1 MKAKT
6 IGEIS
11 LNEVRQIIASGAE
24 FSCTVVEV
32 SEERKKGGT
41 IKHYIAAKLLTAEL
55 YQKYL
60 TGRPM
65 TPSEKETNGVANFDP
80 SVKADNPKFVYGIR
94 HILTGPTF
102 NDIRTIRPLLIT
114 IFNNKKVIA

>member
-1 MKAKT
+1 MKKT
-6 IGEIS
+6 TGDIS

-24 FSCTVVEV
+24 FSCTVVEM

-41 IKHYIAAKLLTAEL
+41 LKHYIAAKLLTAEL
-55 YQKYL
+55 YERFL

-65 TPSEKETNGVANFDP
+65 TETEKGKTGVADFDATITP
-80 SVKADNPKFVYGIR
+80 ENPKFVYGIR